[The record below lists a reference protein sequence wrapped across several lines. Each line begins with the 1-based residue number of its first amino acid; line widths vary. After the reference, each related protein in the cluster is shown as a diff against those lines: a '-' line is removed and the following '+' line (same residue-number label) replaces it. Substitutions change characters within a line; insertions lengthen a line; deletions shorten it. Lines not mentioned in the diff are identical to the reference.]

1 MSERDIEDYLARVD
15 AGLAEAQHNMLVE
28 KALHNQNVVI
38 ADEQG
43 KVQYVPAKDLLAEHI
58 DLSFWW
64 VQNNSTGLSGLLH
77 NSVDKNV
84 KLYLY

>member
-1 MSERDIEDYLARVD
+1 MSEREIEDFINKVD

-43 KVQYVPAKDLLAEHI
+43 NVLHIPAKQLLAE
-58 DLSFWW
+58 
-64 VQNNSTGLSGLLH
+64 
-77 NSVDKNV
+77 
-84 KLYLY
+84 

>member
-1 MSERDIEDYLARVD
+1 MSERDVEDFLSRVD

-43 KVQYVPAKDLLAEHI
+43 KVQYVPAKELLVE
-58 DLSFWW
+58 
-64 VQNNSTGLSGLLH
+64 
-77 NSVDKNV
+77 
-84 KLYLY
+84 